1 MSEPI
6 EFYDKDGALVIMTS
20 PNVAKELVAKGEL
33 FADPPL
39 PEEEAVEPEKK
50 VASKGRSRKP
60 VAED

>member
-6 EFYDKDGALVIMTS
+6 EFFDKDGEIVIMTS

-33 FADPPL
+33 FVDPPPL
-39 PEEEAVEPEKK
+39 PEEEAEPEKK